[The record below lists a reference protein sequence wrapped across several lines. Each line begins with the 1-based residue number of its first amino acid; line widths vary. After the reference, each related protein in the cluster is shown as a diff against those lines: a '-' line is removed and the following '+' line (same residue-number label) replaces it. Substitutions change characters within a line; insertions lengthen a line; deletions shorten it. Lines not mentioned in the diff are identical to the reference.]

1 MVGKFQVLESQ
12 PSSGDS
18 VRQALIS
25 AAPQQVNWT
34 RLEPDNGSVDGPMIM
49 VGQNCAEEGG
59 DTEEVD
65 VTVTEVDVTVTEVDG
80 TLTEVVTVTEEDIT
94 HKA

>member
-1 MVGKFQVLESQ
+1 MLLHIATIQDLWGLRPMVGKFQVLESQ

-49 VGQNCAEEGG
+49 VGQECKTYENFVG
-59 DTEEVD
+59 VD
-65 VTVTEVDVTVTEVDG
+65 VTDEG
-80 TLTEVVTVTEEDIT
+80 
-94 HKA
+94 